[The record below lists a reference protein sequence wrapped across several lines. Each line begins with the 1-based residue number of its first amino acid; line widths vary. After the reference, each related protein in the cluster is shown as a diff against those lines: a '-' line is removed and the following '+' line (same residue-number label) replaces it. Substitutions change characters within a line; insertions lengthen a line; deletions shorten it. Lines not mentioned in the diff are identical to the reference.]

1 MTDEN
6 IFAGPHRKQDLVGNR
21 YVIIGYI
28 GAGGM
33 QYVYKARDTILNRL
47 IALKTPIDSSAAK
60 RFLQSAKLSAKVN
73 HPNVAK
79 TLDYIETDGR
89 QYLVEELV
97 EGDDLDT
104 ALLKKVHNLDP
115 YLVARIFHNLA
126 KGIAA
131 SHHANVIHRDLKPT
145 NIMVG
150 GKFPFDVIKITDF
163 GIATMA
169 QEKIIEEKEKANL
182 TNSTSKTVV
191 GALPYMAPEAI
202 TDPRNV
208 SNKVDI
214 WSLGAMTFELLTGSK
229 PFGSGLP
236 AIQKILNKDKPEFHK
251 SITAKPQFRPLANK
265 LIEIINDC
273 FHFDPTER
281 PTADQIVARCS
292 LLCYSTAD
300 RYTGTLK
307 EMRNSWTGW
316 ITHEE
321 NGSEVF
327 FHIDSVYGHH
337 LSKGDRVMFS
347 SYPASP
353 YLRAHPIVKLV

>member
-1 MTDEN
+1 MNDTV
-6 IFAGPHRKQDLVGNR
+6 FAGQHKKHDIVGNR
-21 YVIIGYI
+21 YEIIGYI

-33 QYVYKARDTILNRL
+33 QHVYKARDTILNRL
-47 IALKTPIDSSAAK
+47 IALKTPIDSSTAK

-79 TLDYIETDGR
+79 TLDYIETNGK
-89 QYLVEELV
+89 QYLIEELID
-97 EGDDLDT
+97 GDDLDST
-104 ALLKKVHNLDP
+104 LLKKIHNLDP

-169 QEKIIEEKEKANL
+169 QEKIIEEAEKDDL
-182 TNSTSKTVV
+182 TNSNSKTVV

-236 AIQKILNKDKPEFHK
+236 AVHKILNKEKPVFPK
-251 SITAKPQFRPLANK
+251 SITAKPQFRPLASQ

-273 FHFDPTER
+273 FNSDPAER
-281 PTADQIVARCS
+281 PTADQVVGRCS
-292 LLCYSTAD
+292 SLCYSTTE
-300 RYTGTLK
+300 RHTGVLK
-307 EMRNSWTGW
+307 EMRNGWTGW
-316 ITHEE
+316 ITHEG
-321 NGSEVF
+321 NGSDVF
-327 FHIDSVYGHH
+327 FHTDSVYGQH
-337 LSKGDRVMFS
+337 LSKGDKVMFS

-353 YLRAHPIVKLV
+353 WLRAHPIVKLV